1 MIYCLHFLLLFG
13 LPFFLYPD
21 LCVHYFRC
29 CPNHPH
35 SHCSL
40 VYRRSLG
47 RHCRP
52 KLHWV
57 DSVDSGKYDCTW
69 DGSVA
74 VVLRKPRDATK
85 TPSLNT
91 PKSHRSFPECCCR
104 GYCQIARWPMNFL
117 NPCADHPKHLR
128 TGKASMFFLG
138 HFHGSLVNGEWIE
151 RTRWAKRTRSTR
163 GQHPKRHAWS
173 ISFVVKGCCC
183 PPTFIFKRL

>member
-1 MIYCLHFLLLFG
+1 
-13 LPFFLYPD
+13 
-21 LCVHYFRC
+21 
-29 CPNHPH
+29 
-35 SHCSL
+35 
-40 VYRRSLG
+40 
-47 RHCRP
+47 
-52 KLHWV
+52 LHWV

-74 VVLRKPRDATK
+74 VVLRKPRDAAK
-85 TPSLNT
+85 KPSLNT

-104 GYCQIARWPMNFL
+104 GYCQFARWPMNFP
-117 NPCADHPKHLR
+117 NHCADPKHLR
-128 TGKASMFFLG
+128 KGKASMFFLG

-183 PPTFIFKRL
+183 PPTFI